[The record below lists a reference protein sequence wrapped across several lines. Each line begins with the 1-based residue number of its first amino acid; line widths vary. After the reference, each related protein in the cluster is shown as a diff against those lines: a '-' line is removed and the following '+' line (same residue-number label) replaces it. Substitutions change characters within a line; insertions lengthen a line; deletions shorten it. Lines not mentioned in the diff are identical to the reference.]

1 MDYRPVLYRNSAEF
15 SFSERDL
22 ESCLESIKLRNVL
35 FFLYGDNII
44 FDKELKE
51 EVDKCNIDEWFSF
64 KKEEKHI
71 KTLSKR
77 KRKRGKNRKI
87 ILSKKPPAPDKE
99 GIKIFFDNTVLYA
112 YEA

>member
-22 ESCLESIKLRNVL
+22 EPCLESIRLRNVL
-35 FFLYGDNII
+35 FFLYDKNVVL
-44 FDKELKE
+44 DKELQESIEICSVDE
-51 EVDKCNIDEWFSF
+51 EVFPKREISSTNIV
-64 KKEEKHI
+64 
-71 KTLSKR
+71 LKR
-77 KRKRGKNRKI
+77 KRKKRKNRKI
-87 ILSKKPPAPDKE
+87 ILSKKPPTPDKE